1 MCKKSGAGIVH
12 FTTNQR
18 FYPFMQCL
26 FYVSLRRSMKTY
38 TFRSKPE
45 LIAILVIAFFCFM
58 AANCHNSSAK
68 AADINANSTP
78 EPAKS
83 EGDKTASA
91 PNVKMPDIDG
101 MKVADPK
108 TILGRPEVP
117 ILCYHQIRDWKPT
130 DSKTAQAYICPPAAF
145 AEQMKMLADSGYHT
159 ILPDQLYAY
168 LNEGAPL
175 PSKPVI
181 LTFDD
186 TDLDQYTVATPIM
199 EKYKFKGVF
208 FIMTVS
214 IGRPRYMSKEQIK
227 DLSDK
232 GHAIGSHTWDHHN
245 VKKYQGTDWVT
256 QIEKP
261 TKQLETITGK
271 KIQYFAYPFGLWNP
285 QAIPELKK
293 RGMIA
298 AFQLYA
304 PRDEQDPLFTI
315 RRIIVPAMKPA
326 ALYKSM
332 RQGFAAY

>member
-1 MCKKSGAGIVH
+1 
-12 FTTNQR
+12 
-18 FYPFMQCL
+18 
-26 FYVSLRRSMKTY
+26 MKTHN
-38 TFRSKPE
+38 FRSKPE

-58 AANCHNSSAK
+58 AANCQVDGSAK
-68 AADINANSTP
+68 AADVNDNSKPGEPGSAAN
-78 EPAKS
+78 EKA
-83 EGDKTASA
+83 A
-91 PNVKMPDIDG
+91 PIPSVDG

-108 TILGRPEVP
+108 TILDRPEVP

-130 DSKTAQAYICPPAAF
+130 DSKSAQTYIVPPASF

-168 LNEGAPL
+168 LNEGTPL
-175 PSKPVI
+175 PSKPVM

-186 TDLDQYTVATPIM
+186 TDLDQYTVAKPIM
-199 EKYKFKGVF
+199 DKYNFKGVF
-208 FIMTVS
+208 FVMTVS
-214 IGRPRYMSKEQIK
+214 IGRPRYMNKEQIK
-227 DLSDK
+227 DLADN
-232 GHAIGSHTWDHHN
+232 GHTIGSHTWDHHN
-245 VKKYQGTDWVT
+245 VKKYQGADWVT

-261 TKQLETITGK
+261 TKQLEAITGK
-271 KIQYFAYPFGLWNP
+271 SIKYFAYPFGLWNP

-304 PRDEQDPLFTI
+304 PRDGQDPLYTI

-332 RQGFAAY
+332 RTGFKYS